1 MAEQEARHGVGGV
14 GEAVL
19 HVLGE
24 VREVCHWPEPRRCV
38 SMLLSVVFLA
48 RRWSGEAT
56 GWGFNGASPLVCIY
70 TSSWGGRRMRMGNG
84 EMIRPNHYISID
96 G

>member
-1 MAEQEARHGVGGV
+1 
-14 GEAVL
+14 
-19 HVLGE
+19 
-24 VREVCHWPEPRRCV
+24 
-38 SMLLSVVFLA
+38 MLLSVVFLA

-56 GWGFNGASPLVCIY
+56 GWGFNGDSPLVYIY
-70 TSSWGGRRMRMGNG
+70 IQAAGEGRRMRVGNG